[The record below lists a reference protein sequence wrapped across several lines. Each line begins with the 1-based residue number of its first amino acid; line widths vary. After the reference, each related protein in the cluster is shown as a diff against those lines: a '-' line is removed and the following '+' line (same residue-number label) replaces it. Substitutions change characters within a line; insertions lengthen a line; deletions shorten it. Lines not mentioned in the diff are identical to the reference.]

1 MQLQTALDFVADR
14 HLGVLLTLKSDGRPH
29 ATNIGFATWD
39 GAAHISTRAHQVKI
53 ANLRRDDRAGLHV
66 TSDDFGS
73 WAVVEG
79 RATLSS
85 ITTRPDDETAALL
98 RRIYEAIKGP
108 HPDWDE
114 FNQAMI
120 DQRRLVVSLAAQS
133 AYGRIG

>member
-1 MQLQTALDFVADR
+1 MQLQPALEFVADR
-14 HLGVLLTLKSDGRPH
+14 HLGVLLTVKPGGRPH
-29 ATNIGFATWD
+29 ASNIGYAAWD
-39 GAAHISTRAHQVKI
+39 GEVHISTRAHQVKI

-73 WAVVEG
+73 WAVIEG
-79 RATLSS
+79 RAALSPVT
-85 ITTRPDDETAALL
+85 IHPDDDTAALL
-98 RRIYEAIKGP
+98 RRVYEAIKGP

-120 DQRRLVVSLAAQS
+120 DQRRLVVSVAAES

>member
-1 MQLQTALDFVADR
+1 MELHPALDFVTDR
-14 HLGVLLTLKSDGRPH
+14 HLGVFLTINQDGRPH
-29 ATNIGFATWD
+29 ASNIVYAVLD
-39 GAAHISTRAHQVKI
+39 GAVHISTRARQVKI
-53 ANLRRDDRAGLHV
+53 ANLRRDSRAGLHV

-79 RATLSS
+79 RATLTP
-85 ITTRPDDETAALL
+85 ITTSPDDDTAVLL
-98 RRIYEAIKGP
+98 RRVYEAIRGP

-120 DQRRLVVSLAAQS
+120 DQQRLVVSLVADS

>member
-1 MQLQTALDFVADR
+1 MQLQPALDFAADR
-14 HLGVLLTLKSDGRPH
+14 HLGVILTINQDGRPH
-29 ATNIGFATWD
+29 ASNIGYAIWD
-39 GAAHISTRAHQVKI
+39 GAVHISTRAHQVKI

-73 WAVVEG
+73 WVVIEG
-79 RATLSS
+79 RAALSL
-85 ITTRPDDETAALL
+85 ITTDPDDDTAALL
-98 RRIYEAIKGP
+98 RRTYEAIRGP

-120 DQRRLVVSLAAQS
+120 DQRRLVVSLAADS

>member
-1 MQLQTALDFVADR
+1 MQLQSALDFVTDR
-14 HLGVLLTLKSDGRPH
+14 HLGVLLTVKADGRPH
-29 ATNIGFATWD
+29 ASNIGYATWD
-39 GAAHISTRAHQVKI
+39 GAVHVSTRAHQVKI

-79 RATLSS
+79 RATLSP
-85 ITTRPDDETAALL
+85 ITTSPGDDTAALL
-98 RRIYEAIKGP
+98 RRVYEAIRGP

-120 DQRRLVVSLAAQS
+120 DQRRLVVSLAAES
-133 AYGRIG
+133 AYGRIS

>member
-1 MQLQTALDFVADR
+1 MQLQPALDFVIDR
-14 HLGVLLTLKSDGRPH
+14 HLGVLLTVKADGRPH
-29 ATNIGFATWD
+29 ATNIGYATWD
-39 GAAHISTRAHQVKI
+39 GAVHISTRAHQVKI
-53 ANLRRDDRAGLHV
+53 ANLSRDDRAGLHV

-79 RATLSS
+79 RATLSPV
-85 ITTRPDDETAALL
+85 TTSPDDDTAALL
-98 RRIYEAIKGP
+98 RRVYEAIRGP

-120 DQRRLVVSLAAQS
+120 DQRRLVVLLAAES